1 MEEISEENLKTP
13 IPKDDDPSTA
23 ERHIPTLFQPSQC
36 SDRMLSIRKKAAKM
50 NSSPWGTRKPYR
62 PLQTS
67 LQRTELVPGEVRRD
81 APLPL
86 CFQRD
91 TLLPAWQYK
100 VVSLSGN
107 FEGFLLKKGWG

>member
-23 ERHIPTLFQPSQC
+23 ELHIPTLFQPSRC
-36 SDRMLSIRKKAAKM
+36 SDRMLSVMKKAAKM

-81 APLPL
+81 APLHL

-91 TLLPAWQYK
+91 QYSFQPGSTK
-100 VVSLSGN
+100 WFPSMGI
-107 FEGFLLKKGWG
+107 LKGSC